1 MLSLES
7 ETLTASKTKTG
18 AKMTAQIA
26 ETMIYKG
33 EELSLCDEP
42 LHYYLQTIA
51 KDLKLEAPSTALW
64 RGYVGTWTIED
75 DRLYLVKLKGYIST
89 DSGTA
94 EIVLGDVFPDYP
106 DGVFAHWYTGELRC
120 PMGGLL
126 EYVHGGYA
134 SRYEMDLF
142 LKIDKGVLVSDRIVN
157 NGSAEPD
164 SPQGYRINAM
174 TTFGRK

>member
-1 MLSLES
+1 
-7 ETLTASKTKTG
+7 
-18 AKMTAQIA
+18 MTAQIS
-26 ETMIYKG
+26 EKLIYKG

-42 LHYYLQTIA
+42 LHYYLQTIE

-75 DRLYLVKLKGYIST
+75 GRLYLVKLKGFKEST
-89 DSGTA
+89 SGTT
-94 EIVLGDVFPDYP
+94 EIELGDLFPDYP

-126 EYVHGGYA
+126 EYIHGGYA

-142 LKIDKGVLVSDRIVN
+142 LKIDKGILLSDRIVN
-157 NGSAEPD
+157 NGHAEPNA
-164 SPQGYRINAM
+164 PQGYGVGAM
-174 TTFGRK
+174 TTFGRN

>member
-1 MLSLES
+1 
-7 ETLTASKTKTG
+7 
-18 AKMTAQIA
+18 MTAQIS
-26 ETMIYKG
+26 EKLIYKG

-42 LHYYLQTIA
+42 LHYYLQTIG
-51 KDLKLEAPSTALW
+51 KELKLQAPSTALW

-75 DRLYLVKLKGYIST
+75 GRLYLVKLKGFKET
-89 DSGTA
+89 ASGTT
-94 EIVLGDVFPDYP
+94 EIELGDIFPEYP

-142 LKIDKGVLVSDRIVN
+142 LKIDKGILVSDRIVN
-157 NGSAEPD
+157 NGHAEPD
-164 SPQGYRINAM
+164 APQGYRINAM
-174 TTFGRK
+174 TTFGRQ

>member
-1 MLSLES
+1 MNALLSEHLILRGKKMVLE
-7 ETLTASKTKTG
+7 TQPLRG
-18 AKMTAQIA
+18 FFQIN
-26 ETMIYKG
+26 G
-33 EELSLCDEP
+33 HPCGLGGHP
-42 LHYYLQTIA
+42 R
-51 KDLKLEAPSTALW
+51 W
-64 RGYVGTWTIED
+64 RGYAATWEIQD
-75 DRLYLVKLKGYIST
+75 GHLYLVAVDGGQYVGLDT
-89 DSGTA
+89 
-94 EIVLGDVFPDYP
+94 LFPDYP

>member
-1 MLSLES
+1 
-7 ETLTASKTKTG
+7 
-18 AKMTAQIA
+18 MTAQFS
-26 ETMIYKG
+26 EKMIYKG

-42 LHYYLQTIA
+42 LHYYLQTIG
-51 KDLKLEAPSTALW
+51 KDLKLQAPSTALW

-75 DRLYLVKLKGYIST
+75 ERLYLVKLKGFKEAA
-89 DSGTA
+89 SGTA
-94 EIVLGDVFPDYP
+94 EIELGDVFPEYP
-106 DGVFAHWYTGELRC
+106 DGVFAHWYTGELLC

-142 LKIDKGVLVSDRIVN
+142 LRIGKGILVSERIVN
-157 NGSAEPD
+157 NGHAEPYA
-164 SPQGYRINAM
+164 PQGYGVGAM

>member
-1 MLSLES
+1 
-7 ETLTASKTKTG
+7 
-18 AKMTAQIA
+18 MTAQIA

-106 DGVFAHWYTGELRC
+106 DGVFAHWYTGELCC

-142 LKIDKGVLVSDRIVN
+142 LKIEKGVMVSNRIVN
-157 NGSAEPD
+157 NGTAEPD